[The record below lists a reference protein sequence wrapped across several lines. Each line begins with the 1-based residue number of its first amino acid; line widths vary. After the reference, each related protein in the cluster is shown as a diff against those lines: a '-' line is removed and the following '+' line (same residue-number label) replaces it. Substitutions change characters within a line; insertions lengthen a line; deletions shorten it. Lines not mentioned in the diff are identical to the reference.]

1 MLSRTEPII
10 IQGGMGVAV
19 SAWPLARAVS
29 LTGQLGVVAGTALDV
44 ILARRLQLGDP
55 DGHVRRAMAAFPL
68 PNMADRI
75 LKRYFIPGGKA
86 GDRPFIT
93 SPMHAIEPS
102 QDLLE
107 LTVVS
112 NFVEVY
118 LAKEEHD
125 GLVGIN
131 YLEKVQL
138 PTLPSLFGAL
148 LGGVDYVLMGAGIPR
163 AIPGILDSLCKG
175 EPVELPLD
183 VHGANPDDRFVT
195 RFDPVAFTAGEIPR
209 LVRPKFLAI
218 IASESLAKML
228 ARKASGRVDGFVVE
242 GPTAGGHN
250 APPRGLMRL
259 NDRGEPV
266 YGGRDEP
273 NLEVI
278 RSLGRPFWLAGSYG
292 VPERVTEAL
301 DAGAAGVQVGTA
313 FAYCEK
319 SGLPA
324 DLRRRVLAMSRQ
336 GTVDVLTDPAASP
349 TGFPL
354 KIVTLSGTLLQ
365 ESVYEQRKRI
375 CDLGFLRHPYKK
387 PDGTVGLRCPSEP
400 VKDYIRKGGAEADT
414 RGRKCV
420 CNGLPANVGV
430 GQVRRGGEQEK
441 PLVTSGDD
449 VRNAARFLPTPD
461 AESYSAED
469 VVKYLLSHISR
480 RSPSPLIPLLS
491 KGGDSTLEG
500 QSGEHAQIV
509 ESQGGRNSR

>member
-1 MLSRTEPII
+1 MLSRPEPII
-10 IQGGMGVAV
+10 IQGGMGAAV

-29 LTGQLGVVAGTALDV
+29 LNGQLGVVAGTALDV
-44 ILARRLQLGDP
+44 VLARRLRLGDP

-75 LKRYFIPGGKA
+75 LERYFIPGGKA
-86 GDRPFIT
+86 ADRPFIA
-93 SPMHAIEPS
+93 SPMHAIEPP

-131 YLEKVQL
+131 YLEKIQL

-163 AIPGILDSLCKG
+163 AIPGILDSLCRG

-183 VHGANPDDRFVT
+183 VRGAN
-195 RFDPVAFTAGEIPR
+195 R

-218 IASESLAKML
+218 VASESLARML
-228 ARKASGRVDGFVVE
+228 ARKSSGRVDGFVVE

-250 APPRGLMRL
+250 APPRGAMRL
-259 NDRGEPV
+259 NGRGEPV
-266 YGGRDEP
+266 YAERDEP

-278 RSLGRPFWLAGSYG
+278 RSLGRPYWLAGSYG
-292 VPERVTEAL
+292 VPERVADAL

-313 FAYCEK
+313 FAYCEE
-319 SGLPA
+319 SGLSD

-336 GTVDVLTDPAASP
+336 GTVDVLTDPVASP

-354 KIVTLSGTLLQ
+354 KVVTLPGTLSQ

-375 CDLGFLRHPYKK
+375 CDLGFLRHLYKK

-400 VKDYIRKGGAEADT
+400 VKEYIRKGGREEDT

-420 CNGLPANVGV
+420 CNGLPANVGL
-430 GQVRRGGEQEK
+430 GQVRRGGELEK

-449 VRNAARFLPTPD
+449 ARNVARFLPTPD

-469 VVKYLLSHISR
+469 VVKYLLSRVS
-480 RSPSPLIPLLS
+480 SPSPY
-491 KGGDSTLEG
+491 
-500 QSGEHAQIV
+500 
-509 ESQGGRNSR
+509 